1 MVSKK
6 LKGLNWALNKLEFEV
21 SICYRILL
29 RLFNTEACLNG
40 SFLCLPDA
48 HYRTSSNYSGVDLDK
63 VESVM
68 EKLRSCNP
76 KVQECVRIMSFIP
89 CFFFDKT
96 LSLLVIRM
104 CSIHTAVITRNSA
117 MFWSI
122 THILNSSIL
131 SCVRK
136 RGIIWKCNST
146 VCSSCYTFE
155 KDGWWKSSRLLD
167 ITYREKICS
176 KNYRSIYLI
185 DEIARHFSTVC
196 SCINLWLLKLLKSTV
211 WAQN

>member
-1 MVSKK
+1 MVRFYVYPTHIIVPHQII
-6 LKGLNWALNKLEFEV
+6 LALIWIKWYLWWKNYVRVIQKFKNVFVL
-21 SICYRILL
+21 CH
-29 RLFNTEACLNG
+29 
-40 SFLCLPDA
+40 SF
-48 HYRTSSNYSGVDLDK
+48 HV
-63 VESVM
+63 
-68 EKLRSCNP
+68 
-76 KVQECVRIMSFIP
+76 
-89 CFFFDKT
+89 FFDKT

-104 CSIHTAVITRNSA
+104 CSIHTVVITRNSA

-131 SCVRK
+131 SRVRK